1 MSGHVGHES
10 APRCPKC
17 KATQRRTKFHQMR
30 SRTLPTVI
38 AKDAAAKEANV
49 CSRKMGTTLTK
60 AKNLC
65 YRCHHFLLHREDHI
79 TMHGH
84 YVTRVRDC
92 HEKERKHE
100 ENMEEKKHQKDCT
113 LLPVSPQ
120 WVGKAPRASSSCREA
135 KKWQNKP
142 TVGAGTAARSSLTHS
157 SGIDNNNFN
166 CCCVWHVPKFLTL
179 IGSLKVCSIR
189 SGQGVL

>member
-100 ENMEEKKHQKDCT
+100 ENMEEKKTSKRLHTSACFTTMSRQSTPCQ
-113 LLPVSPQ
+113 LFV
-120 WVGKAPRASSSCREA
+120 PRS
-135 KKWQNKP
+135 KKMAEQ
-142 TVGAGTAARSSLTHS
+142 THS
-157 SGIDNNNFN
+157 RSRN
-166 CCCVWHVPKFLTL
+166 CCQIKPHT
-179 IGSLKVCSIR
+179 
-189 SGQGVL
+189 Q

>member
-1 MSGHVGHES
+1 
-10 APRCPKC
+10 
-17 KATQRRTKFHQMR
+17 MR

-65 YRCHHFLLHREDHI
+65 YRCRHFFTAPRRSHHHAWPLCHAHAWLSRE
-79 TMHGH
+79 G
-84 YVTRVRDC
+84 
-92 HEKERKHE
+92 KETWRKHGGTK
-100 ENMEEKKHQKDCT
+100 NIKKT
-113 LLPVSPQ
+113 ALLPVSPQ

-135 KKWQNKP
+135 KKWQRKP

-166 CCCVWHVPKFLTL
+166 CCCVWHVPNFLTL